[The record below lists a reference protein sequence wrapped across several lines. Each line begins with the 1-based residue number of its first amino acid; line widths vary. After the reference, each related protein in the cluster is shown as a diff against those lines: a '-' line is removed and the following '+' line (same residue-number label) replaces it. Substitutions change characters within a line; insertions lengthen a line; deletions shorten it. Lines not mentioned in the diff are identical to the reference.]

1 MKKILLLAMLSS
13 FLFGDIFNDLNEDK
27 VVYFKYNES
36 EYVIDET
43 CDIIDIKKLITI
55 QNDLIKDKKS
65 KKFYLDLCQPFK
77 AVYNLNKKVHNGHY
91 NQKIIGKE
99 YRNLMTYYKNS
110 FYINFY
116 SYLYFHRN
124 RFPIDQN
131 LKPFFLKK
139 DVYSR
144 YVNIYVQLKMITKH
158 KKENYYKKILKD
170 NMDLLAS
177 KEDIIYDNIAKD
189 ISYYKKIKK
198 ASDYEEFLLYRI
210 KENDKRGISNRAL
223 YMVLANY
230 NYKKIYM
237 SETLETSL
245 IKEYILKSYSYGS
258 DISQTKLYMKL
269 DVREH
274 YLKLIESYPSY
285 ITSIA
290 EFDLLTKEIENLKRY
305 KKIIILNNYYLT
317 SLKAFIYE
325 KYLKLKYNEN
335 MYNELIQSYH
345 FILQKEKN
353 MNRKR
358 RIQKKLDRI
367 KGK

>member
-13 FLFGDIFNDLNEDK
+13 FLFGDIFNDLNEAK
-27 VVYFKYNES
+27 VEYFKYNEA

-77 AVYNLNKKVHNGHY
+77 AVYNLNKKVHSGHY
-91 NQKIIGKE
+91 SPKLIARDYRELIG
-99 YRNLMTYYKNS
+99 YYTNS

-124 RFPIDQN
+124 HAKLEQN
-131 LKPFFLKK
+131 EKLFFLKK

-144 YVNIYVQLKMITKH
+144 YVNIYLQLEITDKH
-158 KKENYYKKILKD
+158 KKENYYEKVLKK

-210 KENDKRGISNRAL
+210 KENGKRGITNRKL
-223 YMVLANY
+223 YMILANY
-230 NYKKIYM
+230 NYDKIYM
-237 SETLETSL
+237 SKTLDTSL
-245 IKEYILKSYSYGS
+245 IKDYILKSYSYGPNKAQ
-258 DISQTKLYMKL
+258 IKLYMQL

-290 EFDLLTKEIENLKRY
+290 EFDLLTKEIENLRRY
-305 KKIIILNNYYLT
+305 KKVLSLHNYHLA

-325 KYLKLKYNEN
+325 RYLKLKHDKN
-335 MYNELIQSYH
+335 MYNQLISNYR
-345 FILQKEKN
+345 IVIDKEPNLNIKRRTRKKLNKLKEK
-353 MNRKR
+353 
-358 RIQKKLDRI
+358 
-367 KGK
+367 